1 LTWSSFAC
9 RSAIALSISLGI
21 GFLGSVAIL
30 AFECRLINAYY
41 YLPRFGGL
49 RETVTGSSEPMSPFR
64 FRETLSSPL
73 QGIARDVGLSD

>member
-1 LTWSSFAC
+1 M
-9 RSAIALSISLGI
+9 SLGI
-21 GFLGSVAIL
+21 GTLGSVVVL
-30 AFECRLINAYY
+30 PFEWKLINAYY

>member
-1 LTWSSFAC
+1 MVFFCLPFGD
-9 RSAIALSISLGI
+9 SALDFPRDRLSQQRGSLP
-21 GFLGSVAIL
+21 
-30 AFECRLINAYY
+30 FECKLINAYY